1 MEWPVRP
8 QLRGQWAP
16 WGQGGELGAR
26 GTETAASSLSH
37 LLSPKKSHVPLS
49 PATEWGSAKGRAQT
63 SQVRKPGSAW
73 AVHPTVNPP
82 GAGSRGPLLPQG
94 RGWRAPTEPGHTQ
107 AQAHS
112 PGKALTTESGG
123 QGVVLTVLQQERKQ
137 AKRALVHGPLVT
149 LTAPGWSG
157 TTPDGPARCEV
168 RTSHE
173 PPWERGQAAW
183 PSFRTSIRTFRPSIS
198 PAQGGQLQREPW
210 AGMISQ
216 PHCLLQNESMNS
228 IHVTD
233 EPSSQVSGP
242 GTTSCPHTESTHS
255 CRRECRNDSIEWVP
269 EACPPG
275 LPLPA
280 MWELHPFPLSGLE
293 SHQVSGLCLASG
305 LTA

>member
-1 MEWPVRP
+1 M
-8 QLRGQWAP
+8 
-16 WGQGGELGAR
+16 
-26 GTETAASSLSH
+26 
-37 LLSPKKSHVPLS
+37 
-49 PATEWGSAKGRAQT
+49 
-63 SQVRKPGSAW
+63 RKPGSAW
-73 AVHPTVNPP
+73 AVHPMVNPP
-82 GAGSRGPLLPQG
+82 EAGFRGPLLPQG
-94 RGWRAPTEPGHTQ
+94 RGWRTPTEPGHAQ

-112 PGKALTTESGG
+112 LGKGLTTESGG
-123 QGVVLTVLQQERKQ
+123 QGVVVTVLQQERKQ

-173 PPWERGQAAW
+173 PPWERRQAAW
-183 PSFRTSIRTFRPSIS
+183 PSFRTSIRTFRPSIC

-216 PHCLLQNESMNS
+216 PHSLLQNESMNS

-269 EACPPG
+269 EACPPVCPWLLCG
-275 LPLPA
+275 NRTPSPSLD
-280 MWELHPFPLSGLE
+280 LSPI
-293 SHQVSGLCLASG
+293 SSQGLCLASG